1 MTEPS
6 IRELLSRA
14 VEAGPP
20 PGIQLP
26 VDDVLA
32 RNRQLLRRRRIGQ
45 TVAAAVLVTVA
56 AGIATLLPGWPRS
69 ALPTAPAAPLPNAAT
84 PMVTATPPATGPP
97 PDYRALALAAMD
109 RLTAAIPA
117 GYTLPQGDSTP
128 APGGGTYATR
138 ETTWH
143 SATRASTNEQKPK
156 ELYRASLEVQLDG
169 RAAVLTLRLL
179 PAQTPSGGVSANPCD
194 TPINSEEQTCR
205 MVTAGNGSA
214 VRIASWHPVTGP
226 VDEAVYITKNL
237 LVTVQQAGRPRP
249 GVYALGRPVLPDQQ
263 LADLVTDPALLP

>member
-45 TVAAAVLVTVA
+45 TVATTVLVAVA
-56 AGIATLLPGWPRS
+56 AGIAALLPGWPRS
-69 ALPTAPAAPLPNAAT
+69 ALSSTPAAPLPNAVT
-84 PMVTATPPATGPP
+84 PSETPTPSTTGPP
-97 PDYRALALAAMD
+97 PDYRSVALAAMD
-109 RLTAAIPA
+109 RLTAAVPD
-117 GYTLPQGDSTP
+117 GYTLPESDFAP
-128 APGGGTYATR
+128 APGGGSYATR
-138 ETTWH
+138 ETTWR
-143 SATRASTNEQKPK
+143 SGAPASTNELKPK
-156 ELYRASLEVQLDG
+156 ELYTATLEVQLDG
-169 RAAVLTLRLL
+169 RAAVLTVRVL
-179 PAQTPSGGVSANPCD
+179 PAWTASGGLSADPCD
-194 TPINSEEQTCR
+194 TPMNAEEQTCR
-205 MVTAGNGSA
+205 MVTASNGSA

-249 GVYALGRPVLPDQQ
+249 GVYALGRSVLPDQQ